1 MHDRTIP
8 CQALQ
13 SRAYRRHCRI
23 FEFYKAG
30 IMNLTQSKR
39 SRELQQKLESF
50 LAERVIPLEREIE
63 QRGLEA
69 AERWQVAEGMA
80 ELKTEARARGLW
92 NLFLPDP
99 ELGAGLT
106 TLEYAPLAEVMGR
119 SLIAPEVFNCNAPDT
134 GNMEVLY
141 HYGSTEQKE
150 RWLQPLLR
158 GEIRSAFC
166 MTEPA
171 VASSDATN
179 MQATATLAGDQ
190 VVLDGRKWWSTGL
203 GHPDCRVLIFM
214 GLTDPDAERHRRHSM
229 VLVPLDTPGVKVER
243 MLHAMGF
250 DDAPYGHGQV
260 SFDQVRLPA
269 SAIIAGPG
277 RGFEIAQG
285 RLGPGRIHHCMRAI
299 GLAERALELACR
311 RALSRQA
318 FGKPLA
324 KLGGNVER
332 IADARIAIEQ
342 ARLLVLKA
350 AWMLTEKGIRGA
362 MNEVSQIK
370 VAVPRMALQV
380 IDMAIQLHGGAG
392 MCEDFPL
399 AQAWAGMRAL
409 RIADGPDEV
418 HQMVVGRFE
427 LGKY

>member
-1 MHDRTIP
+1 
-8 CQALQ
+8 
-13 SRAYRRHCRI
+13 
-23 FEFYKAG
+23 
-30 IMNLTQSKR
+30 MNLTQSKR

-260 SFDQVRLPA
+260 GFDQVRLPA

-277 RGFEIAQG
+277 SGFEIAQG

-311 RALSRQA
+311 RAASRQA

-370 VAVPRMALQV
+370 VAVPRMALKV

>member
-1 MHDRTIP
+1 
-8 CQALQ
+8 
-13 SRAYRRHCRI
+13 
-23 FEFYKAG
+23 
-30 IMNLTQSKR
+30 MNLTQSKR

-50 LAERVIPLEREIE
+50 IAERVIPLEREIE

-80 ELKTEARARGLW
+80 ELKIEARARGLW

-260 SFDQVRLPA
+260 GFDQVRLPA

-277 RGFEIAQG
+277 SGFEIAQG

-311 RALSRQA
+311 RAASRQA

-370 VAVPRMALQV
+370 VAVPRMALKV